1 MAGKLWKVV
10 SLEERQNS
18 ELQAVVRSDAPWR
31 QRERAQT
38 VVLLGQ
44 GRTPEEVAQVLG
56 LNTRTVF
63 ERRRAWLERG
73 MESLVDAPR
82 CGAPPR
88 LTSEEQA
95 RLVQWAREEPQ
106 SVPQLLARHVAAGG
120 REVHPATLAKVLKAA
135 GLVWK
140 RTRTSLLKKETRMP
154 SSKGEW
160 SCSS

>member
-10 SLEERQNS
+10 SLDERQS
-18 ELQAVVRSDAPWR
+18 GDLQALVRSDVHWR

-38 VVLLGQ
+38 ILLLGQ

-63 ERRRAWLERG
+63 ERRRAWLAKG
-73 MESLVDAPR
+73 MESLADAPR

-88 LTSEEQA
+88 LTPEEQA
-95 RLVQWAREEPQ
+95 RLVQWAREQPQ
-106 SVPQLLARHVAAGG
+106 SGPQLLARHVAAGG
-120 REVHPATLAKVLKAA
+120 REVHPATIGKVLKAA

-140 RTRTSLLKKETRMP
+140 RTRASLSKKEIQTP

-160 SCSS
+160 RCSN